1 MHRFNFYLPIELYD
15 RIKLM
20 AKFYGIS
27 TTKMMIQLLE
37 ISYIKMLD
45 SKKRNMSFMDS
56 YFFYNLPD

>member
-45 SKKRNMSFMDS
+45 SKEKEI
-56 YFFYNLPD
+56 

>member
-37 ISYIKMLD
+37 IGYIKMLD
-45 SKKRNMSFMDS
+45 SKEKGI
-56 YFFYNLPD
+56 

>member
-27 TTKMMIQLLE
+27 TTKMMIQLLD

-56 YFFYNLPD
+56 YSFYNLPD